1 MAIIKHRK
9 GHDCATAWIVVS
21 IVLWEAIPADMA
33 DHAYTTL
40 SYKMGAFGFATQR
53 RKVIQYTPYFLPKHS
68 MVNNNKIYYLID
80 TTGAGPIRPSCVP
93 VKAGTTSLAAPRS
106 ALGALGPIFTISASS
121 TREETMTK
129 QRSGNSS

>member
-53 RKVIQYTPYFLPKHS
+53 RKVIQYKPYMSKDS
-68 MVNNNKIYYLID
+68 VVNNIITYCHN
-80 TTGAGPIRPSCVP
+80 
-93 VKAGTTSLAAPRS
+93 
-106 ALGALGPIFTISASS
+106 
-121 TREETMTK
+121 
-129 QRSGNSS
+129 

>member
-53 RKVIQYTPYFLPKHS
+53 RKVIQYKPYMPKDSIVQNIKTYGH
-68 MVNNNKIYYLID
+68 N
-80 TTGAGPIRPSCVP
+80 
-93 VKAGTTSLAAPRS
+93 
-106 ALGALGPIFTISASS
+106 
-121 TREETMTK
+121 
-129 QRSGNSS
+129 

>member
-1 MAIIKHRK
+1 MRRSSKEEKVLAIIKHRK

-53 RKVIQYTPYFLPKHS
+53 RKVIQYAPYLSKHS
-68 MVNNNKIYYLID
+68 VVNNIITYCHN
-80 TTGAGPIRPSCVP
+80 
-93 VKAGTTSLAAPRS
+93 
-106 ALGALGPIFTISASS
+106 
-121 TREETMTK
+121 
-129 QRSGNSS
+129 